1 MMTKQLADTQISAG
15 KGDLL
20 LSIERLS
27 KSFGSK
33 TVLRGVSLAV
43 AERETIAIVG
53 PSGSGKTTLLRCIN
67 RLEEPDSGIVYIRG
81 KSIGGAFDDKG
92 LWRPASERTLAQQ
105 RHEIGFVFQRFNL
118 FPHLT
123 ALENVAIGPRRALGL
138 SKRAA
143 RERAAEQLKRVF
155 LADHVEKRPAEL
167 SGGQQQR
174 VAIARAL
181 AMEPTVIL
189 FDEPTS
195 ALDPELV
202 KEVLDTIRSLA
213 ETGMT
218 MLIVTHLMR
227 FAEQVANRVIF
238 MDEGSIVEQGP
249 PNELFVSPRE
259 ERTRRFLS
267 HLAAT

>member
-1 MMTKQLADTQISAG
+1 VIPYSPLSGRNGIDKSVPLLA
-15 KGDLL
+15 
-20 LSIERLS
+20 IERLQ
-27 KSFGSK
+27 KSFGIRK
-33 TVLRGVSLAV
+33 VLRDISFNV
-43 AERETIAIVG
+43 AEREAVAIIG

-67 RLEEPDSGIVYIRG
+67 WLEEPTAGVVCIRG
-81 KSIGGAFDDKG
+81 KPIGGTFDSRG
-92 LWRPASERTLAQQ
+92 VWRPASPRVLARQ

-123 ALENVAIGPRRALGL
+123 ALDNVAIGPYRVLGL
-138 SKRAA
+138 NKKAA
-143 RERAAEQLKRVF
+143 RERAAEQLARVF
-155 LADHVEKRPAEL
+155 LGDHLWKRPSQL

-181 AMEPTVIL
+181 AMEPIVIL

-202 KEVLDTIRSLA
+202 KEVLDTIRDLA
-213 ETGMT
+213 EAGMT

-227 FAEQVANRVIF
+227 FAEQVANRVVF
-238 MDEGSIVEQGP
+238 MDEGAIVEQNTP
-249 PNELFVSPRE
+249 KVLFSNPSE

-267 HLAAT
+267 HFAEA